1 MSFVTISL
9 PAAANT
15 SLKTIFELVF
25 SARDEIFSK
34 SRICLRDKET
44 TGKRQRKRQLYSRS
58 SRARQLKKTGK
69 QKKVP
74 TLTSNRLM
82 SLNERRIQHQE
93 FPGVNASQLHEL

>member
-44 TGKRQRKRQLYSRS
+44 TGKRKRQLYSRS
-58 SRARQLKKTGK
+58 SQARQLKKTGK

-74 TLTSNRLM
+74 TLTSKRLT

-93 FPGVNASQLHEL
+93 FPCVNASQLHEL